1 MFERSLNILFL
12 FASTPL
18 FFTAELFPLLE
29 EHLLYTLTCLVYDSS
44 LNFLPQISQGFSSV
58 HIFLT
63 FKILIVIIELI
74 NFNFQIPL
82 VVLHCQALRFIW
94 KIYLFESQLP
104 PFRSSQHKKI
114 FFLTHQHF
122 LAIFFLCLHDGI
134 FLEMFF
140 FYSYS
145 VFLFF
150 LLSCLER
157 RGIVFFIADLL
168 EIFLTFWKSNTC
180 WHRNSF
186 IWGGPSPTT

>member
-1 MFERSLNILFL
+1 MLSIRFLLKFPPTNLTRLQLSL
-12 FASTPL
+12 
-18 FFTAELFPLLE
+18 
-29 EHLLYTLTCLVYDSS
+29 
-44 LNFLPQISQGFSSV
+44 

-157 RGIVFFIADLL
+157 RGLSFFIADLL
-168 EIFLTFWKSNTC
+168 EIFLTFGRVILVGIVTVLFEEDRLLQLRLDH
-180 WHRNSF
+180 HRWLTHIEICSRRLF
-186 IWGGPSPTT
+186 RLLWRSTWFHLLEES